1 MKTILKT
8 TIATVFTAACLAGA
22 SMTFAADNGGNNGG
36 MNNGGMNSGVNSKP
50 GSKDSD
56 ALQTDPNSTGSIK
69 CDNSNANVN
78 SGCNKPG
85 MLQQEQNQR
94 SKQRQ

>member
-8 TIATVFTAACLAGA
+8 TIATAFTAACLAGA
-22 SMTFAADNGGNNGG
+22 SMTFAADNGNDGG

-78 SGCNKPG
+78 SGCDKPG
-85 MLQQEQNQR
+85 MLKQEQNQR
-94 SKQRQ
+94 GQQQQ